1 MAYQSA
7 ILSAKNDAFSNPD
20 ILFAIF
26 SYSSISE
33 NVDAVSASGKDASCT
48 RAGLSD
54 AAMECTCPSF
64 HVLVSNTS
72 ESL

>member
-33 NVDAVSASGKDASCT
+33 NVDKFQQALQRRQILKIEHC
-48 RAGLSD
+48 LSD
-54 AAMECTCPSF
+54 AAMEW
-64 HVLVSNTS
+64 HRVSDFMR
-72 ESL
+72 